1 MPECRYITMAG
12 GLLRPYDE
20 ESAAATAK
28 WGVGAM
34 ISGIFKKPRNPQ
46 FHKKLFS
53 LLNTLYDQW
62 EPQET
67 KYKGVMAQK
76 SFENFRKE
84 LIILAG
90 YYDVV
95 SSLKGE
101 TRVEAKSISFGS
113 MDDAEFEK
121 LYMAIH
127 NIGMQKILNQKG
139 WTERDLNNAV
149 ERLMEYV

>member
-34 ISGIFKKPRNPQ
+34 ISGIFKKPRNPR
-46 FHKKLFS
+46 FHAKFFA

-67 KYKGVMAQK
+67 EYKGVLAQK

-101 TRVEAKSISFGS
+101 TRVEAKSVSFGS
-113 MDDAEFEK
+113 MEEAEFEK
-121 LYMAIH
+121 LYMAVH
-127 NIGMQKILNQKG
+127 TIGMQKILNQKG
-139 WTERDLNNAV
+139 WTDKDLNEAV
-149 ERLMEYV
+149 DRLMGFV